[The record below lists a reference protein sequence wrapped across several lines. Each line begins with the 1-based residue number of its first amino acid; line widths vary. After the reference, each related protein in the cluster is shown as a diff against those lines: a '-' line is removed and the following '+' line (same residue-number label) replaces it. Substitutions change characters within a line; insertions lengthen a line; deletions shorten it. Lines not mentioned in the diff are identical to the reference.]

1 MHETEAYINIKDY
14 KVEFPNN
21 IPYRL
26 INPSKSSIGKISK
39 AILGT
44 INKNVVRSTKINQWK
59 IISYV
64 LD

>member
-14 KVEFPNN
+14 KDGLPNN
-21 IPYRL
+21 IPCRF

-59 IISYV
+59 ITSYI